1 MVQHALSCHE
11 TFLRLNDFV
20 DRELSP
26 AEHDAVAAHL
36 VECAKCASMF
46 EFEADV
52 LADLT
57 AKLSRIQLPP
67 SLKERVLEAIQRGA
81 EATDA

>member
-11 TFLRLNDFV
+11 TFLRLNDYV

-26 AEHDAVAAHL
+26 AEHDAVVAHL
-36 VECAKCASMF
+36 FECANCTSLF
-46 EFEADV
+46 EFEANIV
-52 LADLT
+52 ADLK

-67 SLKERVLEAIQRGA
+67 TLKDRVLDAIQRGA
-81 EATDA
+81 EAADV

>member
-11 TFLRLNDFV
+11 TFLRLNDYV

-36 VECAKCASMF
+36 FECANCASVF
-46 EFEADV
+46 DFEANIV
-52 LADLT
+52 ADLK
-57 AKLSRIQLPP
+57 AKLNRIQLPP
-67 SLKERVLEAIQRGA
+67 TLKDRVLEAIERGA
-81 EATDA
+81 EAADS

>member
-11 TFLRLNDFV
+11 TFLRLNDYV

-36 VECAKCASMF
+36 FECANCASLF
-46 EFEADV
+46 KFEANIV
-52 LADLT
+52 ADLK

-67 SLKERVLEAIQRGA
+67 TLKDRVLEAIERGA
-81 EATDA
+81 EAAEA